1 LDYYK
6 IQLSAGGLLTMNF
19 THPNGVGTTGGNIKL
34 QLSDSDGTVIAYKDF
49 TGSGK
54 LEATVPSGGDYFVT
68 AIEADKF
75 TNTFTAG
82 IYSVET
88 TFFSDSNSAYD
99 GADNNSVATAISL
112 LAGGQISL
120 TPNHAVFGS
129 MGANADVDYFK
140 VQISAGGQLTLDF
153 THPSGLGTAGRNI
166 KVQLTD
172 SSGDVIAF
180 KGFTGSGKLEAT
192 VPSAGDY
199 FVTAIE
205 ADNFTTT
212 FADGIYSVATPFVS
226 DPNSAY
232 DGADNNSISTA
243 VSMLAD
249 GVTPL
254 TPNHVLY
261 GSMGENG
268 DLDYFKLQ
276 INAGGQLTL
285 DFTHPNG
292 VGTAGRKI
300 IMQLSDNDGT
310 VITSKGF
317 TGSGKL
323 ETTVPSSGDYFVT
336 FIESDSFTNT
346 YAEGVYSVA
355 TSFVS
360 DPNSAYDGADN
371 ISIATSISK
380 LADGVTP
387 LTSDHFFRGSMGV
400 NADVDYFK
408 VQILAGGSI
417 SLDFTH
423 PNGVGTS
430 GGKIT
435 VQLKDSG
442 GNSLASKD
450 FTGSGKL
457 EATVPGSGDYF
468 VTATEADSF
477 TNTFTEG
484 IYSIKLSPS
493 TGSVDT
499 TPPTAITFSPADESS
514 NVAIG
519 SNIVVTFSEAIQ
531 RGTGSILIKTTA
543 GATVASYDAATSSA
557 LSISGSTLTI
567 NPSSDLS
574 NSTGYKVE
582 FAAGSVKDISGNS
595 YAGTTSYNFTTAGN
609 LNDETLKGG
618 PENNSFTGGPGNDA
632 IDGGGG
638 IDTSIY
644 SGLRSSFTVTKSGTG
659 FTVADTKGNEGT
671 DTLIN
676 VERLQFSDKKLALD
690 LGPTEHGGQALQFI
704 GLLAPGLVNT
714 PSIVGTILGIFDGG
728 KSLHDICQFALDIGL
743 VESIAGAKTN
753 AALAAMA
760 FRNVIGAEA
769 DASMINALVGYMDG
783 RFASYTQADFMTVIA
798 GLELNNAHI
807 GLVGL
812 QQTGIEF
819 V

>member
-1 LDYYK
+1 MLVKIARKLVSNKVYFLKKVLIMAFQEIEQNGTLLTANLVAINSTFQGSMGANGDLDYFK

-54 LEATVPSGGDYFVT
+54 LEATVPSGGEYFVT

-75 TNTFTAG
+75 TTTFTAG

-88 TFFSDSNSAYD
+88 TFVSDSNSAYD

-112 LAGGQISL
+112 LAGGKISL
-120 TPNHAVFGS
+120 TPNHVVFGS

-140 VQISAGGQLTLDF
+140 VQISAGGQLALDF
-153 THPSGLGTAGRNI
+153 THPNGVGTAGRNI
-166 KVQLTD
+166 KVQLSD

-192 VPSAGDY
+192 VPSAGEY
-199 FVTAIE
+199 YVTAIE

-226 DPNSAY
+226 DSNSAY

-268 DLDYFKLQ
+268 DLDYFKLK
-276 INAGGQLTL
+276 ISAGGQLTM
-285 DFTHPNG
+285 DFTHPSG

-300 IMQLSDNDGT
+300 IMQLSDGDGT

-317 TGSGKL
+317 NGSGKL
-323 ETTVPSSGDYFVT
+323 EATVPTSGNYFVT
-336 FIESDSFTNT
+336 FIESDNFTT
-346 YAEGVYSVA
+346 TFAEGVYSVA

-360 DPNSAYDGADN
+360 DPRSAYDGADN
-371 ISIATSISK
+371 NTIATAISK

-387 LTSDHFFRGSMGV
+387 VTSDHILRGSMGI

-408 VQILAGGSI
+408 VQMLAGGPVN
-417 SLDFTH
+417 LDFTH
-423 PNGVGTS
+423 PNGLGTD

-435 VQLKDSG
+435 VQLKDSS
-442 GNSLASKD
+442 GNSIASKD
-450 FTGSGKL
+450 FTGSDKL
-457 EATVPGSGDYF
+457 EATVPSSGDYF

-477 TNTFTEG
+477 TTTFTEG
-484 IYSIKLSPS
+484 IYSIK
-493 TGSVDT
+493 
-499 TPPTAITFSPADESS
+499 
-514 NVAIG
+514 IG
-519 SNIVVTFSEAIQ
+519 K
-531 RGTGSILIKTTA
+531 LI
-543 GATVASYDAATSSA
+543 
-557 LSISGSTLTI
+557 
-567 NPSSDLS
+567 
-574 NSTGYKVE
+574 
-582 FAAGSVKDISGNS
+582 
-595 YAGTTSYNFTTAGN
+595 
-609 LNDETLKGG
+609 DETYTGG
-618 PENNSFTGGPGNDA
+618 PGDDKFTGGPGNDTMNGLA
-632 IDGGGG
+632 G

-644 SGLRSSFTVTKSGTG
+644 TGPRANFTVTKSVTG
-659 FTVADTKGNEGT
+659 FTVTDTKGSDGT
-671 DTLIN
+671 DNLIT
-676 VERLQFSDKKLALD
+676 VERLQFADKKIALD
-690 LGPTEHGGQALQFI
+690 LGSNENGGKALEFI
-704 GLLAPGLVNT
+704 GLLAPGLIGT
-714 PSIVGTILGIFDGG
+714 PSVVGTILGIFDGG
-728 KSLHDICQFALDIGL
+728 KSMHDICQFALDLGL
-743 VESIAGAKTN
+743 VNSLAGSN
-753 AALAAMA
+753 SNDALAALA
-760 FRNVIGAEA
+760 FRNVVGFEA
-769 DASMINALVGYMDG
+769 DASMISNLVGYMDG
-783 RFASYTQADFMTVIA
+783 RFAKYTQADFMTVVA
-798 GLELNNAHI
+798 ELDLNKAHI